1 MKLLPL
7 TLCSLGDTM
16 NTASRMES
24 TSTPGCIQVSES
36 TWQLLKDVDQWRAT
50 GGVEVKGKGIMN
62 TYFWVPQAQI
72 SEDDGHEW
80 LEVR

>member
-1 MKLLPL
+1 
-7 TLCSLGDTM
+7 M

-24 TSTPGCIQVSES
+24 TSVPGRIQVSES

-62 TYFWVPQAQI
+62 TYFWVPDETQDLTTQNQR
-72 SEDDGHEW
+72 SD
-80 LEVR
+80 LEIAAADL

>member
-1 MKLLPL
+1 
-7 TLCSLGDTM
+7 M

-62 TYFWVPQAQI
+62 TYFWEPDDTYRHMIQAMV
-72 SEDDGHEW
+72 SD
-80 LEVR
+80 L